1 MPHDSG
7 PVDYNSVSYVPAL
20 GFSTEDGFS
29 HFHSRDR
36 LPVGSESVFPMC
48 KRYLTYSQAPSA
60 PQFDGGTR

>member
-7 PVDYNSVSYVPAL
+7 PVDYNSVSFVLAL

-29 HFHSRDR
+29 HFHSHDH

-48 KRYLTYSQAPSA
+48 QRYLTDSQASSN
-60 PQFDGGTR
+60 PQCNE